1 MTKSQAIHAEV
12 CLPTTAL
19 SADIGFFTKV
29 LKMRMDSIYPADDPT
44 VAVFSGHGLRVRL
57 DQTSDSAA
65 GHIRILTDN
74 AEFAD
79 QQSLQAPGGTTVT
92 VAPLMMSRSCPA
104 PSAVS
109 SSTSD
114 KPR

>member
-1 MTKSQAIHAEV
+1 MTKPHAIHAEV

-65 GHIRILTDN
+65 GHIRILTDD
-74 AEFAD
+74 AEFAN

-92 VAPLMMSRSCPA
+92 VASSPRWRSIVA
-104 PSAVS
+104 F
-109 SSTSD
+109 T
-114 KPR
+114 PRS